1 MGRAD
6 IHGCD
11 RNPYGLA
18 LALYKIQFE
27 EIWYHEIISEIMSTK
42 NIRYFDKALGF
53 SGSEVNIGFK
63 LNV

>member
-27 EIWYHEIISEIMSTK
+27 KIWYHEIT
-42 NIRYFDKALGF
+42 NIVEPKAENF
-53 SGSEVNIGFK
+53 
-63 LNV
+63 